1 MYTSNN
7 TNVYHLLLDL
17 KLGLPIAL
25 KNSSGNYIL
34 LSSSEN
40 VTNKSLEL
48 MRTLSSSSTSIIIN
62 NKRMNYLSKENVKE
76 ELFSISFSKEI
87 DSKFIKNISSS
98 KQKQEMQ

>member
-17 KLGLPIAL
+17 KLGLPIVI
-25 KNSSGNYIL
+25 KNSGNYIL

-40 VTNKSLEL
+40 VTNKSLNL

-62 NKRMNYLSKENVKE
+62 NKRMNYLSKKNVKE
-76 ELFSISFSKEI
+76 E
-87 DSKFIKNISSS
+87 
-98 KQKQEMQ
+98 

>member
-17 KLGLPIAL
+17 KLGFPIAL
-25 KNSSGNYIL
+25 KNASGNYIL

-40 VTNKSLEL
+40 VTNKSLNL

-62 NKRMNYLSKENVKE
+62 NKRMNYLSKKNVE
-76 ELFSISFSKEI
+76 GRIIFY
-87 DSKFIKNISSS
+87 FI
-98 KQKQEMQ
+98 